1 MLLLALKNSKINK
14 ERLELHLK
22 INNNIDIE
30 KLLLDLNHE
39 IDFKYDYQNEQKQH
53 HLVFYKGIS
62 KNKVE
67 QIAYS
72 INAEVDELLSLSPK
86 WENDFSGILQLVQ
99 ITCVQ
104 SKLTYE

>member
-1 MLLLALKNSKINK
+1 MV
-14 ERLELHLK
+14 EL
-22 INNNIDIE
+22 NN
-30 KLLLDLNHE
+30 E
-39 IDFKYDYQNEQKQH
+39 IDFKYDYQIIQSHH

-86 WENDFSGILQLVQ
+86 WENDFGGILQLVQ

-104 SKLTYE
+104 AN